1 MPLLGGL
8 LAIAVSV
15 LIVARDWD
23 TIPDTVPTHWGTS
36 MRPDSWGAKSV
47 GHEYRVGLAGR

>member
-1 MPLLGGL
+1 M
-8 LAIAVSV
+8 SV